1 MSCPTLGSWPT
12 SPLVIRSVNAAAQ
25 RVRIRHGR
33 KVTVVG
39 RDGGLARQHNPR
51 FDPGVWRA
59 RWLFMRGRHSLSP
72 SQRASLDKLLAR
84 HPEVG
89 AAWRLKEA
97 FADIYESADRAEAG
111 RRFDD
116 WMRRVEGPGL
126 SELAATA
133 RVVDSWRE
141 QILNYFDDRQT
152 NAFAEGITNK
162 IKVMKRRGY
171 GHRRSDRYRHKVQHL
186 TTHRPAH
193 PPLIA

>member
-1 MSCPTLGSWPT
+1 M
-12 SPLVIRSVNAAAQ
+12 
-25 RVRIRHGR
+25 
-33 KVTVVG
+33 
-39 RDGGLARQHNPR
+39 
-51 FDPGVWRA
+51 
-59 RWLFMRGRHSLSP
+59 
-72 SQRASLDKLLAR
+72 
-84 HPEVG
+84 G

-116 WMRRVEGPGL
+116 WMRRVEGSGL